1 MTHNSSLEG
10 TPSNTNRFNFANQVE
25 NFTEKQNP
33 SINLK
38 INTFKENLNVNS
50 GKSFTLGKSHGKFCL
65 DQKTK

>member
-1 MTHNSSLEG
+1 M
-10 TPSNTNRFNFANQVE
+10 E

-38 INTFKENLNVNS
+38 INAFKENLNVNS
-50 GKSFTLGKSHGKFCL
+50 GKSFTLGKSHGKFGL